1 MWTAPYRYFIGNLFV
16 LQYSQKSKEV
26 PVSVSEKQKKTDA
39 EVVERYK
46 VLKDNNA
53 EIPSA
58 PLISPGTKFADYH
71 IKFASQLEGF
81 KDLLVSINSLH

>member
-1 MWTAPYRYFIGNLFV
+1 
-16 LQYSQKSKEV
+16 V
-26 PVSVSEKQKKTDA
+26 PVSVLEKRRKTDA

-46 VLKDNNA
+46 VLKDSTS

-71 IKFASQLEGF
+71 LKFASQLEGF
-81 KDLLVSINSLH
+81 RDIMVRS